1 MKNLLIGLALSAVC
15 AAPAFAALK
24 VGDTAPDFTAKA
36 SLGGKEFTFSLA
48 DALKK
53 GPAVV
58 YFYPSAYTGGCDLEA
73 HTFAEQSDKFATAGA
88 TIIGVSADDL
98 GRLKQFSADPK
109 FCAGKFPIASDADTK
124 IAQSYNLNVTPPRA
138 GANII
143 GVSADNMQRLNQFA
157 ADPAFCAGKFPIASD
172 ESLTVA
178 KSYNL
183 STTPP
188 RDGAKDVRGVEIGH
202 GFIERVTYVIGKDH
216 KVIAV
221 MSSAADKLT
230 PDQHVDKSL
239 EIVSAK

>member
-1 MKNLLIGLALSAVC
+1 MKNLLCGLA
-15 AAPAFAALK
+15 AAAILATPAFAALK

-73 HTFAEQSDKFATAGA
+73 HTFA
-88 TIIGVSADDL
+88 
-98 GRLKQFSADPK
+98 ADP
-109 FCAGKFPIASDADTK
+109 
-124 IAQSYNLNVTPPRA
+124 N
-138 GANII
+138 
-143 GVSADNMQRLNQFA
+143 
-157 ADPAFCAGKFPIASD
+157 FCAGKFPIASD

-188 RDGAKDVRGVEIGH
+188 REGAKDVRQVEIGH
-202 GFIERVTYVIGKDH
+202 AFIERVTYVIGKDH
-216 KVIAV
+216 KILAV
-221 MSSAADKLT
+221 MSSTADKLS

-239 EIVSAK
+239 AIVQQIKS

>member
-1 MKNLLIGLALSAVC
+1 MKKLLLGLALAGFC
-15 AAPAFAALK
+15 TAPAFAALK

-48 DALKK
+48 DSLKK
-53 GPAVV
+53 GPTVV

-73 HTFAEQSDKFATAGA
+73 HTFAENADKFAA
-88 TIIGVSADDL
+88 V
-98 GRLKQFSADPK
+98 
-109 FCAGKFPIASDADTK
+109 
-124 IAQSYNLNVTPPRA
+124 

-183 STTPP
+183 NTTPA
-188 RDGAKDVRGVEIGH
+188 REGQKDVRGVEIGH
-202 GFIERVTYVIGKDH
+202 GFIERVTYVVGKDH
-216 KVIAV
+216 KIIAV
-221 MSSAADKLT
+221 MSSTADKLS
-230 PDQHVDKSL
+230 PDQHVEKSL
-239 EIVSAK
+239 AIVSAK